1 MAYFTNP
8 YLDPNSPYNQQG
20 QTQQTSESG
29 LVSGDSGG
37 GDAGQQPNSPQQGS
51 GGQIPFTNIQKYFAA
66 NPQENSGASDLF
78 NNEYGNKINNAATDF
93 SNAKNIFDA
102 NVDKY
107 GSDVSGAVESANK
120 EFDPLKRSWIGA
132 QDLLNTN
139 DQNAISGYYKSMD
152 ESQNKIRSAIN
163 DYKAPDNFNYSLGQ
177 DVQEAGKKV
186 QPGTSLSEI
195 MQPLYRKYAGQV
207 GAQFGAGSTAL
218 QEQLDAGNTNLST
231 NISNAA
237 NKYSQLNKDLTDPE
251 GALAQSNKH
260 LDDVKAD
267 VTNKQQGV
275 SNALDDYYKNASQIS
290 NELNAKDWDLGPMN
304 IKRARI
310 KNDPFGKSAK
320 EAYSVAQQISQN
332 TPGTPLAGE
341 HMPIRKNKYTQE
353 LNRLFAKY
361 GFPGGYFQRENEPTG
376 NEYTGRYTPI

>member
-20 QTQQTSESG
+20 QAQQTSESG

-37 GDAGQQPNSPQQGS
+37 GDAGRQNSSPQQGS

-66 NPQENSGASDLF
+66 NPQENSGSADLF

-93 SNAKNIFDA
+93 SNAKGAFDSS
-102 NVDKY
+102 VDKY
-107 GSDVSGAVESANK
+107 GSDVSNAVDAANK

-139 DQNAISGYYKSMD
+139 NQNAISNYNKSMD

-177 DVQEAGKKV
+177 DVQEAGQKV
-186 QPGTSLSEI
+186 QPGISLSEI

-231 NISNAA
+231 SISNAA
-237 NKYSQLNKDLTDPE
+237 NNYSQLNKDLTDPE
-251 GALAQSNKH
+251 GGLAQSNKH

-267 VTNKQQGV
+267 VTSKQQGV

-290 NELNAKDWDLGPMN
+290 NELNAKDWD
-304 IKRARI
+304 
-310 KNDPFGKSAK
+310 
-320 EAYSVAQQISQN
+320 ISSYRN
-332 TPGTPLAGE
+332 SRGRVPGTPYGQTAKDAYATVQRVNNGSSTSGFYG
-341 HMPIRKNKYTQE
+341 PIQSNNYKQE

-361 GFPGGYFQRENEPTG
+361 GFPGGYFQRENEPMV
-376 NEYTGRYTPI
+376 NEYTGHYTPI